1 MPCFRADRQ
10 PNGRVESAPA
20 ALTAAG
26 REKLGGVDV
35 TLLGTGAPQ
44 GLPRPGCPCA
54 ACATAVGDGARAA
67 TALLVD
73 GVLLID
79 LTPGP
84 AFAAARAGR
93 SLAGVRQV
101 LLSHP
106 HDGPAME
113 VPAGLPQPGRVADG
127 RELALLDGHRVR
139 AVAVDIPGT
148 GYEISGTD
156 GERLLYLPP
165 GAAPAGLPGGT
176 GRAAGG
182 GDRGQGGAGPYDLV
196 LLDVLERPDALARL
210 RAGGL
215 VDAAT
220 DVVAVH
226 VDHGVPPGPELHR
239 RLAAVGA
246 RAVADGSAL
255 VVGEYHAVPDL
266 PRRTL
271 VLGGARS
278 GKSVEAERRLAAF
291 PDVVYVATGGTR
303 DGDEDWAQRVSLHR
317 ERRPGSWRTVE
328 TCDLVPLLEAGR
340 PGKAAAPAG
349 QEAAGAGRDAGAVW
363 PGVEAA
369 GPGADAAGAVAG
381 SGAGRAVDASPLL
394 IDCLALW
401 LTHVMDEV
409 GAWDD
414 ETWEAGGRQAL
425 RERTDALVAA
435 VRATPR
441 PVVAVSNEVGS
452 GVVPATPAGR
462 RFRDE
467 LGRLNAAFAAEC
479 EQVLLVVA
487 GQALALRG

>member
-1 MPCFRADRQ
+1 M
-10 PNGRVESAPA
+10 
-20 ALTAAG
+20 
-26 REKLGGVDV
+26 DV

-54 ACATAVGDGARAA
+54 ACATAVGDEARAA

-139 AVAVDIPGT
+139 ALAVDGPGT
-148 GYEISGTD
+148 GYEISGAD

-165 GAAPAGLPGGT
+165 GAAPAGLGNGT

-182 GDRGQGGAGPYDLV
+182 GAGGQGGAVPYDLV
-196 LLDVLERPDALARL
+196 LLDVLGRPDALARL

-246 RAVADGSAL
+246 RAVADGSSL

-278 GKSVEAERRLAAF
+278 GKSLEAERRLAAF

-317 ERRPGSWRTVE
+317 ERRPSSWRTVE
-328 TCDLVPLLEAGR
+328 TCDLVPLLEAGIGR
-340 PGKAAAPAG
+340 SGKDVAAPGSEAGGPGEEARAPGTEAAG
-349 QEAAGAGRDAGAVW
+349 QGAGAGWPGAEAAGPAAGAGT
-363 PGVEAA
+363 
-369 GPGADAAGAVAG
+369 
-381 SGAGRAVDASPLL
+381 GRAPDASPLL

-414 ETWEAGGRQAL
+414 ATWEAGGRRAL
-425 RERTDALVAA
+425 RERADALVAA
-435 VRATPR
+435 VRATRR